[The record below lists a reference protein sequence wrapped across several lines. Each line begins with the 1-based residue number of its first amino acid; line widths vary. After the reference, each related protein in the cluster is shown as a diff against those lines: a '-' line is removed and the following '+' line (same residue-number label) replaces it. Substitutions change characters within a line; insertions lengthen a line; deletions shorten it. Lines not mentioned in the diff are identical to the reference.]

1 MLIEIHINNF
11 VLIDELRIQFS
22 QGMNVLSG
30 EAGAGKSIII
40 DALGLLMGD
49 RISNDFIRNINHQTL
64 VEGVFDVSSNPDA
77 RIFLSKQ
84 GLVADDDDEID
95 TVILS
100 REINP
105 GGKSVGRLNG
115 RYVTLATLRELS
127 IYLVDMHLQDDRQ
140 SILRP
145 ANYVGYVDGFAA
157 DTDNLRE
164 EVASLFTACTA
175 AKKQLED
182 MRLNN
187 QNRIQRLDF
196 LNYQIKEIED
206 SKLREGE
213 EEELSQL
220 RERIKNAGALLEG
233 SARIIEK
240 LYNSEKT
247 PSAYDQIAS
256 ALDIAFGL
264 DKDMFFAQLVE
275 PLENIFY
282 SIEEISSNIVEFK
295 EGLEFEP
302 GHLED
307 IENRLYLISK
317 LKGKYGATIKDIL
330 NYLVQARQERN
341 ELEEIEERQDEILE
355 NLERLQSQYMVRA
368 TELTRKRE
376 TAALLLEKKI
386 KAEML
391 ELSMPNINF
400 RILLDKKETPGID
413 GMDHVEF
420 LFSPNPGEEMKP
432 IRRIASGGEIS
443 RFILA
448 LKTALSEVY
457 KIPTL
462 IFDEIDVGLGGSA
475 LNAVAR
481 KLNELSRSHQLI
493 LVTHSPQIASYGIL
507 NFVIE
512 KHVIDNKTYTRVK
525 KLAEE
530 EKVAEIARMLDG
542 EDYSPLTEEHA
553 REMIAMAE
561 KQD

>member
-355 NLERLQSQYMVRA
+355 NLERLQSQYMVRT

-376 TAALLLEKKI
+376 AAALLLEKKI

-432 IRRIASGGEIS
+432 IRRIASGGNIS
-443 RFILA
+443 FHPG
-448 LKTALSEVY
+448 LKNS
-457 KIPTL
+457 P
-462 IFDEIDVGLGGSA
+462 VGS
-475 LNAVAR
+475 V
-481 KLNELSRSHQLI
+481 
-493 LVTHSPQIASYGIL
+493 
-507 NFVIE
+507 
-512 KHVIDNKTYTRVK
+512 
-525 KLAEE
+525 
-530 EKVAEIARMLDG
+530 
-542 EDYSPLTEEHA
+542 
-553 REMIAMAE
+553 
-561 KQD
+561 